1 MENIRQGSTIRGPN
15 WPEPVEVKLIE
26 DMGEYVHLV
35 GVTAH
40 SRDSIDDGY
49 SCIKPPKG
57 ALRELN
63 DQSLHCS
70 GMNDAIYVSLFCP
83 LFMRLLLNLNQ
94 KQTNI
99 SLTKYT
105 F

>member
-1 MENIRQGSTIRGPN
+1 MRWTRSNKPCEAPRIMQI
-15 WPEPVEVKLIE
+15 
-26 DMGEYVHLV
+26 
-35 GVTAH
+35 
-40 SRDSIDDGY
+40 GY